1 MAAAKPDMGDKRT
14 CLDCGTPVPAD
25 APDGFCPGCLLAAGV
40 AASVPA
46 REENAHR
53 FGDAD
58 PGAGESVDLN
68 EINLLPRDFGDY
80 ELLEEIARGGMG
92 VVYKARQKSLD
103 RIVAVK
109 MLLAG
114 QFATKQFVQ
123 RFRTEASAAAVLR
136 HPNIVAIHQVGFQAG
151 QHYFSMEYV

>member
-1 MAAAKPDMGDKRT
+1 MAAAKAVMGDKKT
-14 CLDCGTPVPAD
+14 CPDCGAVLAAD
-25 APDGFCPGCLLAAGV
+25 APDGFCPGCLMGAA
-40 AASVPA
+40 AASVAGKDEVVPGSGEA
-46 REENAHR
+46 
-53 FGDAD
+53 GLGAD
-58 PGAGESVDLN
+58 NGLN
-68 EINLLPRDFGDY
+68 LDEMSLLPCDFGEY

-123 RFRTEASAAAVLR
+123 RFRTEAAAAAALR
-136 HPNIVAIHQVGFQAG
+136 HPNIVAIHQVGFQSG
-151 QHYFSMEYV
+151 QHFFSME